1 LVGKFNLK
9 VGIFEIMSE
18 PEDFSEEI
26 IGEEAFDETDG
37 LEDGDD
43 ADEDEEFFEVRTA
56 VMQKNELLALLSL
69 KISAEGGRIVRVDPR
84 QRVPSAQTY
93 EDAEAAT
100 HWFNRSLATSRRNG
114 WNVIY
119 DGEPSFG

>member
-1 LVGKFNLK
+1 MN
-9 VGIFEIMSE
+9 E

-26 IGEEAFDETDG
+26 IGEEAFDETDE
-37 LEDGDD
+37 LENGDD

-69 KISAEGGRIVRVDPR
+69 KISAGGSRIVRVDPR
-84 QRVPSAQTY
+84 QSVPSAQTY

>member
-1 LVGKFNLK
+1 MN
-9 VGIFEIMSE
+9 E
-18 PEDFSEEI
+18 PEDFFEEI
-26 IGEEAFDETDG
+26 IGEEEAYDETDET
-37 LEDGDD
+37 EDDD
-43 ADEDEEFFEVRTA
+43 DEDEEPFEVRTA
-56 VMQKNELLALLSL
+56 VMQKNDLLAILSL

-93 EDAEAAT
+93 EDADAAT

-114 WNVIY
+114 WSVVY

>member
-1 LVGKFNLK
+1 
-9 VGIFEIMSE
+9 MSE

-26 IGEEAFDETDG
+26 IGDQDEAFEETDE
-37 LEDGDD
+37 LADGADE
-43 ADEDEEFFEVRTA
+43 DEDEEFFEVRTA

>member
-1 LVGKFNLK
+1 MN
-9 VGIFEIMSE
+9 E
-18 PEDFSEEI
+18 PEDFFEEI
-26 IGEEAFDETDG
+26 IGEEEAYDEMDAP
-37 LEDGDD
+37 DDDDDDMDD
-43 ADEDEEFFEVRTA
+43 ADSFEVRTA
-56 VMQKNELLALLSL
+56 VMQKNDLLAILSL

-93 EDAEAAT
+93 EDADAAT

-114 WNVIY
+114 WNVVY

>member
-1 LVGKFNLK
+1 MN
-9 VGIFEIMSE
+9 E
-18 PEDFSEEI
+18 PEDFFEDI
-26 IGEEAFDETDG
+26 IGEEEAYDEMDESEDEDD
-37 LEDGDD
+37 EDG
-43 ADEDEEFFEVRTA
+43 EPFEVRTA
-56 VMQKNELLALLSL
+56 VMQKNDLLAILSL
-69 KISAEGGRIVRVDPR
+69 KISSEGGRIVRVDPR

-114 WNVIY
+114 WNVVY

>member
-1 LVGKFNLK
+1 
-9 VGIFEIMSE
+9 MSE

-26 IGEEAFDETDG
+26 IGAEEAFDETDELG
-37 LEDGDD
+37 DGDD

>member
-1 LVGKFNLK
+1 MN
-9 VGIFEIMSE
+9 E
-18 PEDFSEEI
+18 PEDFYDEI
-26 IGEEAFDETDG
+26 IGEEEAYDEMDES
-37 LEDGDD
+37 ED
-43 ADEDEEFFEVRTA
+43 DEEDDGEPFEVRTA
-56 VMQKNELLALLSL
+56 VMQKNDLLAILSL

-114 WNVIY
+114 WSVVY

>member
-1 LVGKFNLK
+1 
-9 VGIFEIMSE
+9 MSE
-18 PEDFSEEI
+18 PEDFFDEI
-26 IGEEAFDETDG
+26 IGEEEAYDETDES
-37 LEDGDD
+37 EDGEEG
-43 ADEDEEFFEVRTA
+43 DEDDEAPFEVRTA
-56 VMQKNELLALLSL
+56 VMQKNELLAILSL

>member
-1 LVGKFNLK
+1 MN
-9 VGIFEIMSE
+9 E
-18 PEDFSEEI
+18 PEDFFEEI
-26 IGEEAFDETDG
+26 IGEEEAYDETDEA
-37 LEDGDD
+37 EDDD
-43 ADEDEEFFEVRTA
+43 DEDEEPFEVRTA
-56 VMQKNELLALLSL
+56 VMQKNDLLAILSL

-93 EDAEAAT
+93 EDADAAT

-114 WNVIY
+114 WNVVY

>member
-1 LVGKFNLK
+1 MN
-9 VGIFEIMSE
+9 E
-18 PEDFSEEI
+18 PEDFFEEI
-26 IGEEAFDETDG
+26 IGEEEAYDETDET
-37 LEDGDD
+37 EDDD
-43 ADEDEEFFEVRTA
+43 DEDEEPFEVRTA
-56 VMQKNELLALLSL
+56 VMQKNDLLAILSL

-93 EDAEAAT
+93 EDADAAT

-114 WNVIY
+114 WNVVY

>member
-1 LVGKFNLK
+1 
-9 VGIFEIMSE
+9 MSE

-37 LEDGDD
+37 LEDGED

-114 WNVIY
+114 WEVVY
-119 DGEPSFG
+119 DGVPAQG

>member
-1 LVGKFNLK
+1 
-9 VGIFEIMSE
+9 MSE
-18 PEDFSEEI
+18 PEDIFEDI
-26 IGEEAFDETDG
+26 IGEEEAYDETDE
-37 LEDGDD
+37 LEDGEEG
-43 ADEDEEFFEVRTA
+43 DEDDEAPFEVRTA
-56 VMQKNELLALLSL
+56 VMQKNELLAILSL
-69 KISAEGGRIVRVDPR
+69 KISADGGRIVRVDPR

-114 WNVIY
+114 WNVVY

>member
-1 LVGKFNLK
+1 
-9 VGIFEIMSE
+9 MSK

-26 IGEEAFDETDG
+26 IGEEEAFEETDELAG
-37 LEDGDD
+37 AEDEEG
-43 ADEDEEFFEVRTA
+43 DEDEEFFEVRTA

>member
-1 LVGKFNLK
+1 MN
-9 VGIFEIMSE
+9 E
-18 PEDFSEEI
+18 PEDFFDEI
-26 IGEEAFDETDG
+26 IGEEEAYDETDES
-37 LEDGDD
+37 ED
-43 ADEDEEFFEVRTA
+43 DEDDEDDGEPFEVRTA
-56 VMQKNELLALLSL
+56 VMQKNDLLALLSL
-69 KISAEGGRIVRVDPR
+69 KISAGGGRIVRVDPR

-114 WNVIY
+114 WNVVY

>member
-1 LVGKFNLK
+1 MN
-9 VGIFEIMSE
+9 E
-18 PEDFSEEI
+18 PEDFFDEI
-26 IGEEAFDETDG
+26 IGEEEAYE
-37 LEDGDD
+37 DD
-43 ADEDEEFFEVRTA
+43 ADEDADEDGEPFEVRTA
-56 VMQKNELLALLSL
+56 VMQKNDLLALLSL
-69 KISAEGGRIVRVDPR
+69 RISAEGGRIVRVDPR

-114 WNVIY
+114 WNVVY

>member
-1 LVGKFNLK
+1 MN
-9 VGIFEIMSE
+9 E
-18 PEDFSEEI
+18 PEDFFEEI
-26 IGEEAFDETDG
+26 IGEEEAYDETQEF
-37 LEDGDD
+37 EDGEDD
-43 ADEDEEFFEVRTA
+43 DEDEAPFEVRTA
-56 VMQKNELLALLSL
+56 VMQKNELLAILSL

-84 QRVPSAQTY
+84 QSVPSAQTY
-93 EDAEAAT
+93 EDADAAT

>member
-1 LVGKFNLK
+1 
-9 VGIFEIMSE
+9 MSE

-26 IGEEAFDETDG
+26 IGDQDEAFDETG
-37 LEDGDD
+37 ELAEED

>member
-1 LVGKFNLK
+1 MN
-9 VGIFEIMSE
+9 E
-18 PEDFSEEI
+18 PEDFFEEI
-26 IGEEAFDETDG
+26 IGEEEAYDEIG
-37 LEDGDD
+37 ESE
-43 ADEDEEFFEVRTA
+43 DEDDMDDEEPFEVRTA
-56 VMQKNELLALLSL
+56 VMQKNDLLAILSL

-114 WNVIY
+114 WNVVY

>member
-1 LVGKFNLK
+1 
-9 VGIFEIMSE
+9 MSE
-18 PEDFSEEI
+18 PEDFFDEI
-26 IGEEAFDETDG
+26 IGEEEEAYDDNDE
-37 LEDGDD
+37 LGDEE
-43 ADEDEEFFEVRTA
+43 DEDEEPFEVRTA

-69 KISAEGGRIVRVDPR
+69 KISADGGGRIVRVDPR
-84 QRVPSAQTY
+84 QSVPSAQTY
-93 EDAEAAT
+93 EDAESAT

>member
-1 LVGKFNLK
+1 MN
-9 VGIFEIMSE
+9 E
-18 PEDFSEEI
+18 PEDFFEEI
-26 IGEEAFDETDG
+26 IGEEEAYDDIDESED
-37 LEDGDD
+37 EDGTDD
-43 ADEDEEFFEVRTA
+43 AEPFEVRTA
-56 VMQKNELLALLSL
+56 VMQKNDLLAILSL

-93 EDAEAAT
+93 EDADAAT

-114 WNVIY
+114 WSVVY

>member
-1 LVGKFNLK
+1 MN
-9 VGIFEIMSE
+9 E
-18 PEDFSEEI
+18 PEDFFDEI
-26 IGEEAFDETDG
+26 IGEEEAYE
-37 LEDGDD
+37 DD
-43 ADEDEEFFEVRTA
+43 ADEDDDEEDGEPFEVRTA
-56 VMQKNELLALLSL
+56 VMQKNDLLAILSL
-69 KISAEGGRIVRVDPR
+69 RISAEGGRIVRVDPR

-114 WNVIY
+114 WNVVY

>member
-1 LVGKFNLK
+1 MK
-9 VGIFEIMSE
+9 E
-18 PEDFSEEI
+18 PEDFFEEI
-26 IGEEAFDETDG
+26 IGEEEAFDDMDESD
-37 LEDGDD
+37 
-43 ADEDEEFFEVRTA
+43 DEDDTDDGEPFEVRTA
-56 VMQKNELLALLSL
+56 VMQKNDLLAILSL

-114 WNVIY
+114 WNVVY

>member
-1 LVGKFNLK
+1 MK
-9 VGIFEIMSE
+9 E
-18 PEDFSEEI
+18 PEDFFEEI
-26 IGEEAFDETDG
+26 IGEEEAFDEPDEF
-37 LEDGDD
+37 ED
-43 ADEDEEFFEVRTA
+43 DEETDDEELFEVRTA
-56 VMQKNELLALLSL
+56 VMQKNNLLALLSL
-69 KISAEGGRIVRVDPR
+69 RISAEGGRIVRVDPR
-84 QRVPSAQTY
+84 QSVPSAQTY

>member
-1 LVGKFNLK
+1 
-9 VGIFEIMSE
+9 MSE

-26 IGEEAFDETDG
+26 IGEEAFDETDE
-37 LEDGDD
+37 LENDDD